1 MGWNSARFCVL
12 TKYRLIGN
20 SIQSDAV
27 FFMSKNP
34 KKEVFKLKMLEK
46 IPDSVVVHKLKI
58 ESCHFED
65 ILNNGKRIET
75 RYNDRNFR
83 VGDLLRLCEI
93 KNAVFTGR
101 EMLVVVDFVTKYYQ
115 LEGYVGMN
123 FRIIL
128 HDGEEETC

>member
-1 MGWNSARFCVL
+1 MMLYFLC
-12 TKYRLIGN
+12 
-20 SIQSDAV
+20 Q
-27 FFMSKNP
+27 KNP

-83 VGDLLRLCEI
+83 VSDLLRLCEI

-101 EMLVVVDFVTKYYQ
+101 EMLVVVDFVTKCYQ